1 MESKE
6 NTNSTPKRMRDVLRT
21 IKHIHSHNMFHN
33 GLNETYNY
41 VVISGQIKIINVHS
55 NVEDL
60 EDPVH
65 PSKLQVLRMKDLIA
79 FRNML
84 NEKMMLPKVPWVDR
98 D

>member
-1 MESKE
+1 
-6 NTNSTPKRMRDVLRT
+6 
-21 IKHIHSHNMFHN
+21 MFHN

-41 VVISGQIKIINVHS
+41 VVVSGQIKIINVHS

-65 PSKLQVLRMKDLIA
+65 PSKLHALRMKDLIA

-84 NEKMMLPKVPWVDR
+84 KEKIMLPNVPWVDR
-98 D
+98 DYFFAFFDKEEEL